1 MLARGRLAHGGTF
14 MHTISG
20 IRIYLLGRFAAFPEH
35 APDQPLS
42 IPSRKARALLAY
54 LAMQPEVRSP
64 REKLATLLWGDR
76 FDKQA
81 RQSLRQSLLSLRR
94 QLEPIAPG
102 LLVLDGELL
111 GLNAQ
116 LFSTDARDFAA
127 LAEEGGDLERAL
139 GLYRGEFLTGFSLDV
154 EPFDAWVQG
163 ERARLAAIA
172 ARLFQLQVEES
183 DEAVHGDQAL
193 RACERLVAI
202 DPLREDWQRLALK
215 LTARHRGRYQAITQA
230 KALVTLLRREFNA
243 APEPA
248 TAALIEDIKRGR
260 IAPAAQARS
269 LRPAVLVPSTDPHN
283 TDVAAPVPLAH
294 GAMDPVPM
302 ADAILKPEPAAGVLD
317 WRWKNLQV
325 WPLAALA
332 GVVALAILAS
342 RLWLLA
348 PGQSVSASTGHQSEK
363 LLTPG
368 RNDDAAIDVLIA
380 KGWAAI
386 NRGFTP
392 ENLADAMASFKEAHK
407 RDANLVPP
415 MLGIASVSI
424 NLVANLLAADIA
436 PHLELAEAF
445 LQRALRKKPDDARV
459 HHYLG
464 RLHLERGNY
473 AAALTSFARALDLNP
488 DSPYTQAQVGITLV
502 YSGRA
507 HEGIAQIRRAIQ
519 LAPNG
524 PHVGYWYIFAGVAEL
539 ELGRTQAALDWL
551 GRAFAVLPSNAAT
564 VHEVLAATYALGGE
578 VTNAA
583 KHAAELRR
591 IVPEAR
597 LATLRSKSPGRLR
610 EGLALA
616 LTYPYKRP

>member
-1 MLARGRLAHGGTF
+1 MF
-14 MHTISG
+14 MHTISS
-20 IRIYLLGRFAAFPEH
+20 IRVYLLGRFAAFPEH

-102 LLVLDGELL
+102 LLVLDGELV

-116 LFSTDARDFAA
+116 LFSTDARDFAT

-139 GLYRGEFLTGFSLDV
+139 SLYRGEFLTGFSLDV

-202 DPLREDWQRLALK
+202 DPLREDWQRLALR
-215 LTARHRGRYQAITQA
+215 LTARHRGHEQAMAQA
-230 KALVTLLRREFNA
+230 KALIALLRREIDA

-248 TAALIEDIKRGR
+248 TAALIEDIKRGA
-260 IAPAAQARS
+260 IAPAAQAH
-269 LRPAVLVPSTDPHN
+269 RPKPIVLVPSSKAHSTHPA
-283 TDVAAPVPLAH
+283 TPVPLGRPPADVSPRVD
-294 GAMDPVPM
+294 ARFNPM
-302 ADAILKPEPAAGVLD
+302 FAAAASDSRLKILGT
-317 WRWKNLQV
+317 
-325 WPLAALA
+325 WPLAALV
-332 GVVALAILAS
+332 GVVALAILAT

-348 PGQSVSASTGHQSEK
+348 PGQSVSASADRQIGQIQ
-363 LLTPG
+363 TPET
-368 RNDDAAIDVLIA
+368 DVLIA
-380 KGWAAI
+380 KGWAAM
-386 NRGFTP
+386 NRGYTL
-392 ENLADAMASFKEAHK
+392 ENLAVAMASFKEAHE
-407 RDANLVPP
+407 RDGNLLSP
-415 MLGIASVSI
+415 MIGIAAVSI
-424 NLVANLLAADIA
+424 NLVDTLAAADPA
-436 PHLELAEAF
+436 PYLEQAETL
-445 LQRALRKKPDDARV
+445 LQQALSKKPDDARI

-464 RLHLERGNY
+464 RVRLAREQNE
-473 AAALTSFARALDLNP
+473 AALRAFARALELQP
-488 DSPYTQAQVGITLV
+488 DSAHARAQKGYTLV
-502 YSGRA
+502 RSGRA
-507 HEGIAQIRRAIQ
+507 AEGMGYIQHAIQ
-519 LAPNG
+519 LKPNN
-524 PHVGYWYIFAGVAEL
+524 PSSGYWYLFAGVAEL
-539 ELGRTQAALDWL
+539 ELGRTEAALEWL
-551 GRAFAVLPSNAAT
+551 VRARAVLPSGSAN
-564 VHEVLAATYALGGE
+564 VHGGLAATYALRGDA
-578 VTNAA
+578 TNAA

-597 LATLRSKSPGRLR
+597 LANLARERRARLG

-616 LTYPYKRP
+616 LSYPNKGP